1 MKNKILIA
9 LSGIWVILVFLAG
22 TSFSDLFSRPSEYLP
37 VNDYVKRDG
46 MYYISDNKRD
56 DGIIYGLNDNGSTR
70 YLFLTSEHPLLMKH
84 NIRFM
89 DLRDDLENEDIVV
102 LLEYQA
108 PLNGL
113 MVTAYKIMEMDDKL
127 TPLYITDP
135 FVLAD
140 GLKVSDLSVE
150 GKDFYISALSDD
162 GQRAYVYRIPDS
174 NLYEMPSE
182 LAKEEKEQKSAAP
195 KEEENF
201 ITPERIIMEHA
212 ESMRFFSQASYI
224 NSELILRSDYQPPI
238 KALEPPQEV
247 RDLAKNRSLAMG
259 QRFRVS
265 GISVTLL
272 LFFCIVGVLAMFL
285 IFTLLSDKNRLIYE
299 IFIYEGVLVAVVVV
313 AFCFVLFQKTQFTM
327 DGRLNTAKNTMNS
340 IFLDFDSFADAE
352 LRTDYFYD
360 SFLYVSLQGAIAQ
373 RMSVTTGLGAVD
385 MCVMDVDS
393 GNLLVS
399 ASGRNQQPI
408 SQLYG
413 EKVQEFVQKTAAEGA
428 FATDQ
433 VMIQGITYSIY
444 CQPLTRW
451 HLDDSAAVMICRYV
465 GTEDLFNGIASLAVF
480 ALITFLV
487 GSVFGIILLISQQRD
502 LRELAAVLKQQAE
515 GKTDEMKKPKLR
527 GVECNSM
534 WNSICEIQKNI
545 MAMNRVKFLTFEAYF
560 RFAPKNIEQILNR
573 ESILDVNRGDVTNLN
588 GTLALFVNK
597 GIQSGWRAD
606 MEQLNQYF
614 SFLEKSMEGQNGIL
628 ISASN
633 DLSLVKLLF
642 MEECRGSA
650 AFGRELLH
658 TIMSESHKEMPDGA
672 VFLHYAPFTYG
683 IAGTDKHSFAFI
695 VSPEGDVMQKYSGWL
710 TSLRVSLVISETVL
724 EREEISGVCR
734 YIGFVREDN
743 IKIRLYEV
751 LDACSARIR
760 HAKMELRAQFES
772 ALELFYNKD
781 FYFARNQFMEIL
793 QRLPEDGLSK
803 WYLFECESFLNRND
817 PEHFDGRLHL

>member
-1 MKNKILIA
+1 M
-9 LSGIWVILVFLAG
+9 
-22 TSFSDLFSRPSEYLP
+22 
-37 VNDYVKRDG
+37 NDYVKRDG

-56 DGIIYGLNDNGSTR
+56 DGIIYGLNENGSAK
-70 YLFLTSEHPLLMKH
+70 YLFLTGENPFLAKH

-89 DLRDDLENEDIVV
+89 DIRDGLEDEDIVV
-102 LLEYQA
+102 LLEYQT
-108 PLNGL
+108 PYNGL
-113 MVTAYKIMEMDDKL
+113 TVTAYQILEMDERL

-135 FVLAD
+135 FLFAD

-150 GKDFYISALSDD
+150 GKDFFISALSDD

-174 NLYEMPSE
+174 YLHDLPTET
-182 LAKEEKEQKSAAP
+182 AKEGKEENPAAAAAK
-195 KEEENF
+195 KEEEQF

-212 ESMRFFSQASYI
+212 ETLRFFCQASYI
-224 NSELILRSDYQPPI
+224 NSELILRSDYQPPN
-238 KALEPPQEV
+238 KALEPPEEV
-247 RDLAKNRSLAMG
+247 RELAKNRTLAMG

-265 GISVTLL
+265 GISSTLVVL
-272 LFFCIVGVLAMFL
+272 GCIVGVLALFL

-299 IFIYEGVLVAVVVV
+299 IFIYETVLVVLVVI
-313 AFCFVLFQKTQFTM
+313 AFCFVLFQKTQFTV
-327 DGRLNTAKNTMNS
+327 DGRRNTAKNTINS
-340 IFLDFDSFADAE
+340 IFLDIENFADAE

-360 SFLYVSLQGAIAQ
+360 SYLYISLQNAIAQ
-373 RMSVTTGLGAVD
+373 RLSVNTGLGAVD
-385 MCVMDVDS
+385 MCILDVDS

-408 SQLYG
+408 SELYG
-413 EKVQEFVQKTAAEGA
+413 ESVQEFIQDAMKEGT
-428 FATDQ
+428 FATGQ
-433 VMIQGITYSIY
+433 TMIQGITYSVY

-465 GTEDLFNGIASLAVF
+465 GTADLFNGIASLVVY

-487 GSVFGIILLISQQRD
+487 GSVFGIILLVSQQRD
-502 LRELAAVLKQQAE
+502 LRELAAVLKKQAE
-515 GKTDEMKKPKLR
+515 GKTEEMKKPKLR

-573 ESILDVNRGDVTNLN
+573 ESILDVNRGDAIDLN

-606 MEQLNQYF
+606 METQNRYF
-614 SFLEKSMEGQNGIL
+614 SFLEQSMEGQNGIL
-628 ISASN
+628 LSASN

-642 MEECRGSA
+642 MDECRGSA

-658 TIMSESHKEMPDGA
+658 TIMSETHKETADSA
-672 VFLHYAPFTYG
+672 VFLHYTPFTYG

-710 TSLRVSLVISETVL
+710 TSLRVSLVVSETVL
-724 EREEISGVCR
+724 DREAISGVSR
-734 YIGFVREDN
+734 YIGFIREDT
-743 IKIRLYEV
+743 IKIKLYEV

-760 HAKMELRAQFES
+760 HAKMEMRSQFES
-772 ALELFYNKD
+772 AIELFYNKD

-793 QRLPEDGLSK
+793 QRLPEDGLAK
-803 WYLFECESFLNRND
+803 WYLFECESYLNRND
-817 PEHFDGRLHL
+817 SEHFDGRLHL